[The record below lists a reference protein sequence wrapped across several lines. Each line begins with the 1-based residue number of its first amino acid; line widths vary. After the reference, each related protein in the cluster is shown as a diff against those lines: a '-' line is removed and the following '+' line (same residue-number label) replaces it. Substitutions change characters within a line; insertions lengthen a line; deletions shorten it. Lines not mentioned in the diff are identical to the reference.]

1 MDLIRRLVGRHV
13 AQGRG
18 DRVCYVDPD
27 VGEVSYAQLYAAA
40 RRYAAALRDGGVRQ
54 GTRGLVVSDD
64 SVAAVVAV
72 LGMWWH
78 GCIPVPVNPMLRESE
93 ITFIAK
99 DCAAGLVHLDVPAK
113 KGAVLRKEL
122 TAVDYIEGERV
133 RVALRSE
140 RPEGSGRPA
149 DIGGTDDVGEPA
161 ELPASEEI
169 LLQYTSGSTGPP
181 KGVRSSPTGIEAVLA
196 GFGSILDLSPDDVV
210 LSTAKLSFSY
220 GLGNSLLF
228 PLAAGARAVLISG
241 AVDQYVVAA
250 QLRRH
255 RPTVLCSVP
264 RVYARLLDL
273 AAEGSAVAVDSV
285 RLAVSAAEHLP
296 AELSERFIETFGV
309 PLINAL
315 GTTEVGHIVLATRPS
330 QTEPGSTGYPV
341 PGVTVTVRDDAG
353 RALPD
358 GCEGR
363 LHVASASIALG
374 YLDRPEAT
382 RRTFADGGVY
392 TSDIV
397 RRTAKGDIRHLCRVD
412 DMLNLGG
419 FKISPAEI
427 ESVMR
432 KADGL
437 EDCAVVAEVDRDGL
451 EQAVAYAVPSAGV
464 DGDNLRRAIMASFRT
479 HLPLFRR
486 PTRIEVLD
494 KLPINYNGKLTR
506 SKLRVHEEQPKGPER
521 A

>member
-1 MDLIRRLVGRHV
+1 
-13 AQGRG
+13 
-18 DRVCYVDPD
+18 
-27 VGEVSYAQLYAAA
+27 
-40 RRYAAALRDGGVRQ
+40 
-54 GTRGLVVSDD
+54 
-64 SVAAVVAV
+64 
-72 LGMWWH
+72 MWWN
-78 GCIPVPVNPMLRESE
+78 GCVPVPVNPMLHESE

-99 DCAAGLVHLDVPAK
+99 DCAAEIVHLDAPAK
-113 KGAVLRKEL
+113 KRAALRREIS
-122 TAVDYIEGERV
+122 TVTYIDGERI
-133 RVALRSE
+133 RVALRTGTLE
-140 RPEGSGRPA
+140 

-161 ELPASEEI
+161 ELPADEEI
-169 LLQYTSGSTGPP
+169 LLQYTSGSTGVP
-181 KGVRSSPTGIEAVLA
+181 KGVRSGSAGIEAVLA
-196 GFGSILDLSPDDVV
+196 GFGSILNLSPDDTV

-250 QLRRH
+250 QLRQH

-264 RVYARLLDL
+264 RVYARLLGL
-273 AAEGSAVAVDSV
+273 AAEGDEVAIDSV

-296 AELSERFIETFGV
+296 AELFERFIETFGV

-315 GTTEVGHIVLATRPS
+315 GTTEVGHVVLATRPS
-330 QTEPGSTGYPV
+330 QPEPGSTGYPV

-353 RALPD
+353 EVLPD

-363 LHVASASIALG
+363 MHVASASIALG
-374 YLDRPEAT
+374 YLNRPEAT

-397 RRTAKGDIRHLCRVD
+397 RRTAKGDIRHLSRVD

-432 KADGL
+432 KIDGL
-437 EDCAVVAEVDRDGL
+437 EDCAVVAEADREGL
-451 EQAVAYAVPSAGV
+451 GQAVAYAVPSAGV
-464 DGDNLRRAIMASFRT
+464 DGDDLRRAIVASFRA
-479 HLPLFRR
+479 HLALFKR

-494 KLPINYNGKLTR
+494 KFPVNFNGKLTR
-506 SKLRVHEEQPKGPER
+506 SMLRARDER
-521 A
+521 R

>member
-1 MDLIRRLVGRHV
+1 MDLIQCLVGRHV
-13 AQGRG
+13 AEGRG
-18 DRVCYVDPD
+18 DRICYVDSD
-27 VGEVSYAQLYAAA
+27 VGEVSYAQLYEAV
-40 RRYAAALRDGGVRQ
+40 RRYAAALRELGVRR
-54 GTRGLVVSDD
+54 GTRGLVISDD

-78 GCIPVPVNPMLRESE
+78 GCVPVPVNPMLSESE
-93 ITFIAK
+93 ITFIVK

-122 TAVDYIEGERV
+122 VAIDYIDGERV
-133 RVALRSE
+133 RAALRSGKL
-140 RPEGSGRPA
+140 GSGRPE
-149 DIGGTDDVGEPA
+149 DISSTDDVGEPA
-161 ELPASEEI
+161 ELPADGEI
-169 LLQYTSGSTGPP
+169 LLQYTSGSTGTP
-181 KGVRSSPTGIEAVLA
+181 KGVRSGPAGIEAVLA
-196 GFGSILDLSPDDVV
+196 GFGRILDLSPDDVV

-241 AVDQYVVAA
+241 AVDQFVVAA

-273 AAEGSAVAVDSV
+273 AAGGDAVAIDSV

-296 AELSERFIETFGV
+296 AELSERFTETFGV
-309 PLINAL
+309 PLVNAL
-315 GTTEVGHIVLATRPS
+315 GATEAGHVILVTRPPRP
-330 QTEPGSTGYPV
+330 EPGSVGYPV
-341 PGVTVTVRDDAG
+341 PGITVTVRDASG
-353 RALPD
+353 RVLPD
-358 GCEGR
+358 GSEGR
-363 LHVASASIALG
+363 MHIAGASIALG

-392 TSDIV
+392 TNDIV
-397 RRTAKGDIRHLCRVD
+397 YRTAEGDIRHLCRTD

-419 FKISPAEI
+419 FKVSPTEI

-432 KADGL
+432 ETDGV
-437 EDCAVVAEVDRDGL
+437 EDCAVVAEVDCEGL

-464 DGDNLRRAIMASFRT
+464 DGDGLRRAIVASFRA
-479 HLPLFRR
+479 HLALFKR
-486 PTRIEVLD
+486 PTRIEVVTE
-494 KLPINYNGKLTR
+494 LPVNLNSKLTR
-506 SKLRVHEEQPKGPER
+506 STLRTQQER
-521 A
+521 R